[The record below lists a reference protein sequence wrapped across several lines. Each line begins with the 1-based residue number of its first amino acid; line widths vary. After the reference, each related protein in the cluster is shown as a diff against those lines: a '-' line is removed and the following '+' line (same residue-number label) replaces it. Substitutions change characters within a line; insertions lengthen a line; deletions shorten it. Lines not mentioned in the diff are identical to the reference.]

1 MFPEENM
8 EIKNFE
14 TTNGKIGDTEETVR
28 RFNLIKVPEAK
39 EREKW
44 NRNNFWKDN
53 SWEYSKTGEK
63 HCHILRSPNRI

>member
-44 NRNNFWKDN
+44 NRNNF
-53 SWEYSKTGEK
+53 
-63 HCHILRSPNRI
+63 